1 VTYSKQFIEI
11 KFSSLLFF
19 RWSRVLSIM
28 KSGNERYH
36 QVLRVVQNLP
46 QVQMELS
53 PNKKVDGDL
62 GMI

>member
-1 VTYSKQFIEI
+1 
-11 KFSSLLFF
+11 
-19 RWSRVLSIM
+19 M

-46 QVQMELS
+46 QVQRELS